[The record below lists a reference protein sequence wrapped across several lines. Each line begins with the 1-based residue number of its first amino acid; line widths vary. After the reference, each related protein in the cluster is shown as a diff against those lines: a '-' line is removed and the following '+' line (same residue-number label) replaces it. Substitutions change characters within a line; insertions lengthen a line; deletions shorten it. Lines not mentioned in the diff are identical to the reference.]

1 MNIMQ
6 VISGRGVN
14 GATHHCLL
22 LTRELIRRGNEV
34 TLLCRPGS
42 WIARQL
48 APEALDVIF
57 SDLHRWPVDELRRI
71 AELLDR
77 RGVEVVHTHMS
88 RAHFFGVLLRLFSKT
103 PCVATAHS
111 RRFQLHWMFN
121 DLVIAVSDAT
131 RRFHETYNLVPSDRI
146 VTIHNFIDDGR
157 IADVSR
163 ESRADVRRS
172 LGVEGSAP
180 LIGVIGSVLPKK
192 GQIYLLR
199 ALPKILAAVPDTTLL
214 VVGETGEA
222 GYLERLKATAE
233 ELGVASRVAWAGHRE
248 DVHRILASLDLSVL
262 PSLEESFPM
271 SILEAMA
278 AGLPVVASDVGGVRE
293 SVFPQQTGILVPP
306 RDSDA
311 LAEAISGLLLDPVLR
326 TTMGD
331 AGRQLVRERF
341 STDSQAASI
350 EAAFARVQ
358 RRHRA
363 A

>member
-1 MNIMQ
+1 
-6 VISGRGVN
+6 
-14 GATHHCLL
+14 
-22 LTRELIRRGNEV
+22 
-34 TLLCRPGS
+34 
-42 WIARQL
+42 
-48 APEALDVIF
+48 
-57 SDLHRWPVDELRRI
+57 
-71 AELLDR
+71 
-77 RGVEVVHTHMS
+77 
-88 RAHFFGVLLRLFSKT
+88 
-103 PCVATAHS
+103 
-111 RRFQLHWMFN
+111 MFN